1 MWMKRTIKAGIAL
14 AGCVLVVTALDP
26 ARGGVDANERVK
38 GIVNGL
44 VETAS
49 MSPAGTPFELTAA
62 ETAKIGTRAMVER
75 LGVSGELQPITR
87 VVIRARE
94 AGKIVEMNVRDGDA
108 VQAGKL
114 LVRFETD
121 ELQSTLLLRQ
131 SDQDAAEAELMLAMQ
146 ALTRTEQLALK
157 NIASTEQL
165 DKAKSDVAVKTAR
178 LQSLAAQADIARLA
192 LRNAEIRAPFSGTV
206 TRRLAEAGS
215 RAGADGELLTL
226 VDTSVLEAKVL
237 VATRDIPRVALSQT
251 AELTIDGLGGQI
263 VKGTVDRISPVA
275 EDGTRFVAVYLRLA
289 NRDGRLWGGMF
300 ASGSILLREK
310 NDALVVPAI
319 ALRKDETGYH
329 VLKVEDGHLRRQTVA
344 VGARWNDGNLV
355 EIAAGLKDGET
366 ILTAPLPELGPD
378 MAVTIDKAG

>member
-1 MWMKRTIKAGIAL
+1 MWVKRTIKAGIAL

-26 ARGGVDANERVK
+26 ARGSVDANERVK

-131 SDQDAAEAELMLAMQ
+131 SDRDAAEAELMLAMQ

-251 AELTIDGLGGQI
+251 VELAIDGLGGQI

-300 ASGSILLREK
+300 ASGSILMREK

-329 VLKVEDGHLRRQTVA
+329 VLKVEDGRLRRQTVA
-344 VGARWNDGNLV
+344 VGARWNDGSLV
-355 EIAAGLKDGET
+355 EIAAGLKNGET

>member
-62 ETAKIGTRAMVER
+62 ETAKIGTRPMVER
-75 LGVSGELQPITR
+75 LGISGELQPITR

-94 AGKIVEMNVRDGDA
+94 AGKIVEMNVRDGDT

-131 SDQDAAEAELMLAMQ
+131 SDRDAAEAELMLAMQ

-157 NIASTEQL
+157 NIASAEQL

-215 RAGADGELLTL
+215 RVGADGELLTL

-251 AELTIDGLGGQI
+251 AELAIDGLGGQI

-344 VGARWNDGNLV
+344 VGARWNDGDLV

-366 ILTAPLPELGPD
+366 ILTAPLPELGSD

>member
-1 MWMKRTIKAGIAL
+1 MWVKRTIKAGIAL

-26 ARGGVDANERVK
+26 ARGSVDANERVK

-75 LGVSGELQPITR
+75 LGISGELQPITR

-131 SDQDAAEAELMLAMQ
+131 SDRDAAEAELMLAMQ

-165 DKAKSDVAVKTAR
+165 DKVKSDVAVKTAR
-178 LQSLAAQADIARLA
+178 LQSLSAQADIARLA

-215 RAGADGELLTL
+215 RVGADGELLTL

-237 VATRDIPRVALSQT
+237 VATRDIPRVALGQT
-251 AELTIDGLGGQI
+251 AELEIDGLGGQI
-263 VKGTVDRISPVA
+263 VKGAVDRISPVA

-344 VGARWNDGNLV
+344 VGARWNDGSLV
-355 EIAAGLKDGET
+355 EIAAGLKNGET

>member
-1 MWMKRTIKAGIAL
+1 MWVKRTIKAGIAL

-26 ARGGVDANERVK
+26 ARGSVDANERVK

-131 SDQDAAEAELMLAMQ
+131 SDRDAAEAELMLAMQ

-178 LQSLAAQADIARLA
+178 LQSLSAQADIARLA

-215 RAGADGELLTL
+215 RVGADGELLTL

-237 VATRDIPRVALSQT
+237 VATRDIPRVALGQT
-251 AELTIDGLGGQI
+251 AELEIDGLGGQI
-263 VKGTVDRISPVA
+263 VKGAVDRISPVT

-329 VLKVEDGHLRRQTVA
+329 VLKVEDGRLRRQTVA
-344 VGARWNDGNLV
+344 VGARWNDGTLV

>member
-1 MWMKRTIKAGIAL
+1 MWVKRTIKAGIAL

-94 AGKIVEMNVRDGDA
+94 AGKIMEMNVRDGDA

-131 SDQDAAEAELMLAMQ
+131 SDRDAAEAELMLAMQ

-157 NIASTEQL
+157 NITSAEQL

>member
-1 MWMKRTIKAGIAL
+1 MWVKRTIKAGIAL

-26 ARGGVDANERVK
+26 ARGSVDANERVK

-75 LGVSGELQPITR
+75 LGISGELQPITR

-131 SDQDAAEAELMLAMQ
+131 SDRDAAEAELMLAMQ

-178 LQSLAAQADIARLA
+178 LQSLSAQADIARLA

-215 RAGADGELLTL
+215 RVGADGELLTL

-237 VATRDIPRVALSQT
+237 VATRDIPRVALGQT
-251 AELTIDGLGGQI
+251 AELEIDGLGGQI

-344 VGARWNDGNLV
+344 VGARWSDGSLV

>member
-1 MWMKRTIKAGIAL
+1 MWVKRTIKAGIAL

-26 ARGGVDANERVK
+26 ARGSVDANERVK
-38 GIVNGL
+38 GIVNGF
-44 VETAS
+44 VETAA
-49 MSPAGTPFELTAA
+49 MSPAGTPFELTAT
-62 ETAKIGTRAMVER
+62 ETAKIGTRPMVER
-75 LGVSGELQPITR
+75 LGISGELQPITR

-108 VQAGKL
+108 VQAGEL

-131 SDQDAAEAELMLAMQ
+131 SDRDAAEAELMLAMQ

-157 NIASTEQL
+157 NIASAEQL

-178 LQSLAAQADIARLA
+178 LQSLSAQADIARLA
-192 LRNAEIRAPFSGTV
+192 LRNAEIRAPFGGTV

-215 RAGADGELLTL
+215 RVGADGELLTL

-237 VATRDIPRVALSQT
+237 VATRDVPRVALGQT
-251 AELTIDGLGGQI
+251 AELEIDGLGGQI

-275 EDGTRFVAVYLRLA
+275 EDGTRFIAVYLRLA
-289 NRDGRLWGGMF
+289 NRDGRLWGGLF

-329 VLKVEDGHLRRQTVA
+329 VLKVQDGHLRRQTVT
-344 VGARWNDGNLV
+344 VGARWNGGNLI

-366 ILTAPLPELGPD
+366 ILTAPLPQLRPD
-378 MAVTIDKAG
+378 MAVTVDKAG

>member
-1 MWMKRTIKAGIAL
+1 MWVKRTIKAGIAL
-14 AGCVLVVTALDP
+14 AGCVLVVTTLDP
-26 ARGGVDANERVK
+26 ARGSVDANERVK

-44 VETAS
+44 VETAA
-49 MSPAGTPFELTAA
+49 MSPAGTPFELTAT
-62 ETAKIGTRAMVER
+62 ETAKIGTRPMVER
-75 LGVSGELQPITR
+75 LGISGELQPITR

-108 VQAGKL
+108 VQAGEL

-131 SDQDAAEAELMLAMQ
+131 SDRDAAEAELMLAMQ

-157 NIASTEQL
+157 NIASAEQL

-178 LQSLAAQADIARLA
+178 LQSLSAQADIARLA
-192 LRNAEIRAPFSGTV
+192 LRYAEIRAPFGGTV

-215 RAGADGELLTL
+215 RVGADGELLTL

-237 VATRDIPRVALSQT
+237 VATRDVPRVALGQT
-251 AELTIDGLGGQI
+251 AELEIDGLGGQI

-310 NDALVVPAI
+310 SDALVVPAI

-329 VLKVEDGHLRRQTVA
+329 VLKVQDGHLRRQTVT
-344 VGARWNDGNLV
+344 VGARWNGGNLI

-366 ILTAPLPELGPD
+366 ILTAPLPQLRSD
-378 MAVTIDKAG
+378 MAVTVDKAG

>member
-1 MWMKRTIKAGIAL
+1 MWVKRTIKAGIAL

-26 ARGGVDANERVK
+26 ARGSVDANERVK

-131 SDQDAAEAELMLAMQ
+131 SDRDAAEAELMLAMQ

-215 RAGADGELLTL
+215 RVGADGELLTL

-237 VATRDIPRVALSQT
+237 VATRDIPRVALGQT
-251 AELTIDGLGGQI
+251 AELEIDGLGGQI

-329 VLKVEDGHLRRQTVA
+329 VLKVEDGRLRRQTVA
-344 VGARWNDGNLV
+344 VGARWNDGSLV

>member
-1 MWMKRTIKAGIAL
+1 MWVKRTIKAGIAL
-14 AGCVLVVTALDP
+14 AGCVLVVIALDP
-26 ARGGVDANERVK
+26 ARGSVDANERVQ

-44 VETAS
+44 VETAA
-49 MSPAGTPFELTAA
+49 MSPAGTPFELTAT
-62 ETAKIGTRAMVER
+62 ETAKIGTRQMVER
-75 LGVSGELQPITR
+75 LGISGELQPITR

-108 VQAGKL
+108 VRAGEQ

-131 SDQDAAEAELMLAMQ
+131 NDRDAAEAELMLAMQ

-157 NIASTEQL
+157 NIASAEQL

-178 LQSLAAQADIARLA
+178 LQSLSAQADIARLA
-192 LRNAEIRAPFSGTV
+192 LRNAEIRAPFGGTV

-215 RAGADGELLTL
+215 RVGADGELLTL

-237 VATRDIPRVALSQT
+237 VATRDVPRVALGQT
-251 AELTIDGLGGQI
+251 AELEIDGLDGQI

-289 NRDGRLWGGMF
+289 NRDGQLWGGMF

-310 NDALVVPAI
+310 SDALVVPAI

-329 VLKVEDGHLRRQTVA
+329 VLKVQDGHLRRQTVT
-344 VGARWNDGNLV
+344 VGARWNGGSLI
-355 EIAAGLKDGET
+355 EIAAGLQDGET
-366 ILTAPLPELGPD
+366 ILTAPLPELRPD
-378 MAVTIDKAG
+378 MAVTVDKAG

>member
-1 MWMKRTIKAGIAL
+1 MWVKRTIKAGIAL

-26 ARGGVDANERVK
+26 ARGSVDANERVK

-131 SDQDAAEAELMLAMQ
+131 SDRDAAEAELMLAMQ

-178 LQSLAAQADIARLA
+178 LQSLSAQADIARLA

-215 RAGADGELLTL
+215 RVGADGELLTL

-237 VATRDIPRVALSQT
+237 VATRDIPRVALGQT
-251 AELTIDGLGGQI
+251 AELEIDGLGGQI

-329 VLKVEDGHLRRQTVA
+329 VLKVEDGRLRRQTVA
-344 VGARWNDGNLV
+344 VGARWNDGTLV

>member
-1 MWMKRTIKAGIAL
+1 MWVKRTIKAGIAL

-26 ARGGVDANERVK
+26 ARGSVDANERVK

-44 VETAS
+44 VETAA
-49 MSPAGTPFELTAA
+49 MSPAGTPFELTAT
-62 ETAKIGTRAMVER
+62 ETAKIGTRPMVER
-75 LGVSGELQPITR
+75 LGISGELQPITR

-108 VQAGKL
+108 VQAGEL

-131 SDQDAAEAELMLAMQ
+131 SDRDAAEAELMLAMQ

-157 NIASTEQL
+157 NIASAEQL

-178 LQSLAAQADIARLA
+178 LQSLSAQADIARLA
-192 LRNAEIRAPFSGTV
+192 LRNAEIRAPFGGTV

-215 RAGADGELLTL
+215 RVGADGELLTL

-237 VATRDIPRVALSQT
+237 VATRDVPRVALGQT
-251 AELTIDGLGGQI
+251 AELEIDGLGGQI

-329 VLKVEDGHLRRQTVA
+329 VLKVLDGHLRRQTVT
-344 VGARWNDGNLV
+344 VGARWNGGSLI

-366 ILTAPLPELGPD
+366 ILTAPLPELRPD
-378 MAVTIDKAG
+378 MAVTVDKAG

>member
-1 MWMKRTIKAGIAL
+1 MWVKRTIKAGIAL

-131 SDQDAAEAELMLAMQ
+131 SDRDAAEAELMLAMQ

-178 LQSLAAQADIARLA
+178 LQSLSAQADIARLA

-215 RAGADGELLTL
+215 RVGADGELLTL

-237 VATRDIPRVALSQT
+237 VATRDIPRVALGQT
-251 AELTIDGLGGQI
+251 AELEIDGLGGQI

-329 VLKVEDGHLRRQTVA
+329 VLKVEDGRLRRQTVA
-344 VGARWNDGNLV
+344 VGARWNDGSLV
-355 EIAAGLKDGET
+355 EIAAGLKDGEI

>member
-1 MWMKRTIKAGIAL
+1 MWVKRTIKAGIAL

-26 ARGGVDANERVK
+26 ARGSVDANERVK

-94 AGKIVEMNVRDGDA
+94 AGKIMEMNVRDGDA

-131 SDQDAAEAELMLAMQ
+131 SDRDAAEAELMLAMQ

-157 NIASTEQL
+157 NITSAEQL

-215 RAGADGELLTL
+215 RVGADGELLTL

>member
-1 MWMKRTIKAGIAL
+1 MWVKRTIKAGIAL

-26 ARGGVDANERVK
+26 ARGSVDANERVK

-131 SDQDAAEAELMLAMQ
+131 SDRDAAEAELMLAMQ

-178 LQSLAAQADIARLA
+178 LQSLSAQADIARLA

-215 RAGADGELLTL
+215 RVGADGELLTL

-237 VATRDIPRVALSQT
+237 VATRDIPRVALGQT
-251 AELTIDGLGGQI
+251 AELEIDGLGGQI

-329 VLKVEDGHLRRQTVA
+329 VLKVEDGRLRRQTVA
-344 VGARWNDGNLV
+344 VGARWNDGSLV
-355 EIAAGLKDGET
+355 EIAAGLKDGEI

>member
-1 MWMKRTIKAGIAL
+1 MWVKRTIKAGIAL

-26 ARGGVDANERVK
+26 ARGSVDANERVK

-94 AGKIVEMNVRDGDA
+94 AGKIMEMNVRDGDA

-131 SDQDAAEAELMLAMQ
+131 SDRDAAEAELMLAMQ

-157 NIASTEQL
+157 NITSAEQL

>member
-1 MWMKRTIKAGIAL
+1 MWVKRTIKAGIAL

-26 ARGGVDANERVK
+26 ARGSVDANERVK

-131 SDQDAAEAELMLAMQ
+131 SDRDAAEAELMLAMQ

-178 LQSLAAQADIARLA
+178 LQSLSAQADIARLA

-215 RAGADGELLTL
+215 RVGADGELLTL

-237 VATRDIPRVALSQT
+237 VATRDIPRVALGQT
-251 AELTIDGLGGQI
+251 AELEIDGLGGQI

-329 VLKVEDGHLRRQTVA
+329 VLKVEDGRLRRQTVA
-344 VGARWNDGNLV
+344 VGARWNDGSLV
-355 EIAAGLKDGET
+355 EIAAGLKNGET

-378 MAVTIDKAG
+378 MAVTVDKAG

>member
-1 MWMKRTIKAGIAL
+1 MWVKRTIKAGIAL

-26 ARGGVDANERVK
+26 ARGSVDANERVK

-44 VETAS
+44 IETAS

-62 ETAKIGTRAMVER
+62 ETAKIGTREMVER
-75 LGVSGELQPITR
+75 LGISGELQPITR

-131 SDQDAAEAELMLAMQ
+131 SDRDAAEAELMLAMQ

-157 NIASTEQL
+157 NIASAEQL

-178 LQSLAAQADIARLA
+178 LQSLSAQADIARLA
-192 LRNAEIRAPFSGTV
+192 LRNAEIRAPFSGSV

-215 RAGADGELLTL
+215 RVGADGELLTL
-226 VDTSVLEAKVL
+226 VDTSVLETKVL
-237 VATRDIPRVALSQT
+237 VATRDIPRVALGQT
-251 AELTIDGLGGQI
+251 AELEIDGLGGQI

-289 NRDGRLWGGMF
+289 NRDGGLWGGMF

-344 VGARWNDGNLV
+344 LGARWNDGSLV
-355 EIAAGLKDGET
+355 EIAAGLKDGEI

>member
-1 MWMKRTIKAGIAL
+1 MWVKRTIKAGIAL

-26 ARGGVDANERVK
+26 ARGSVDANERVK

-44 VETAS
+44 VETAA
-49 MSPAGTPFELTAA
+49 MSPAGTPFELTSG
-62 ETAKIGTRAMVER
+62 ETAKIGARPMVER

-131 SDQDAAEAELMLAMQ
+131 SDRDAAEAELMLAMQ

-157 NIASTEQL
+157 NIASAEQL

-178 LQSLAAQADIARLA
+178 LQSLSAQADIARLA
-192 LRNAEIRAPFSGTV
+192 LRNAEIHAPFSGTV

-215 RAGADGELLTL
+215 RVGADGELLTL
-226 VDTSVLEAKVL
+226 VDTNVLEAKVL
-237 VATRDIPRVALSQT
+237 VATRDVPRVARGQT
-251 AELTIDGLGGQI
+251 AELEIDGLGGQI
-263 VKGTVDRISPVA
+263 VKGTVERISPVA
-275 EDGTRFVAVYLRLA
+275 EDGTRVVAVYVRLA
-289 NRDGRLWGGMF
+289 NRDGQLWGGMF
-300 ASGSILLREK
+300 ASGNILLREK
-310 NDALVVPAI
+310 SDALVVPAI

-329 VLKVEDGHLRRQTVA
+329 VLKVQDGYLRRQTVA
-344 VGARWNDGNLV
+344 VGPRWNGGSLI
-355 EIAAGLKDGET
+355 EIAAGLTDGET
-366 ILTAPLPELGPD
+366 ILTAPLPELRPD

>member
-1 MWMKRTIKAGIAL
+1 MWVKRTIKAGIAL

-26 ARGGVDANERVK
+26 ARGSVDANERVK

-94 AGKIVEMNVRDGDA
+94 AGKIMEMNVRDGDA

-131 SDQDAAEAELMLAMQ
+131 SDRDAAEAELMLAMQ

-157 NIASTEQL
+157 NITSAEQL

-178 LQSLAAQADIARLA
+178 LQSLSAQADIARLA

>member
-1 MWMKRTIKAGIAL
+1 MWVKRTIKAGIAL

-26 ARGGVDANERVK
+26 ARGSVDANERVK

-44 VETAS
+44 VETAA
-49 MSPAGTPFELTAA
+49 MSPAGTPFELTAT
-62 ETAKIGTRAMVER
+62 ETAKIGTRPMVER
-75 LGVSGELQPITR
+75 LGISGELQPITR

-108 VQAGKL
+108 VQAGEL

-131 SDQDAAEAELMLAMQ
+131 SDRDAAEAELMLAMQ

-157 NIASTEQL
+157 NIASAEQL

-178 LQSLAAQADIARLA
+178 LQSLSAQADIARLA
-192 LRNAEIRAPFSGTV
+192 LRNAEIRAPFGGTV

-215 RAGADGELLTL
+215 RVGADGELLTL

-237 VATRDIPRVALSQT
+237 VATRDVPRVALGQT
-251 AELTIDGLGGQI
+251 AELEIDGLGGQI

-275 EDGTRFVAVYLRLA
+275 EDGTRFVAVYLWLA
-289 NRDGRLWGGMF
+289 NRDGQLWGGMF

-329 VLKVEDGHLRRQTVA
+329 VLKVLDGHLRRQTVT
-344 VGARWNDGNLV
+344 VGARWNGGNLI

-366 ILTAPLPELGPD
+366 ILTAPLPQLRPD
-378 MAVTIDKAG
+378 MAVTVDKAG

>member
-1 MWMKRTIKAGIAL
+1 MWVKRTIKAGIAL

-26 ARGGVDANERVK
+26 ARGSVDANERVK

-75 LGVSGELQPITR
+75 LGISGELQPITR

-131 SDQDAAEAELMLAMQ
+131 SDRDAAEAELMLAMQ

-178 LQSLAAQADIARLA
+178 LQSLSAQADIARLA

-215 RAGADGELLTL
+215 RVGADGELLTL

-237 VATRDIPRVALSQT
+237 VATRDIPRVALGQT
-251 AELTIDGLGGQI
+251 AELEIDGLGGQI
-263 VKGTVDRISPVA
+263 VKGAVDRISPVA

-344 VGARWNDGNLV
+344 VGARWNDGSLV
-355 EIAAGLKDGET
+355 EIAAGLKNGET

-378 MAVTIDKAG
+378 MAVTVDKAG

>member
-1 MWMKRTIKAGIAL
+1 MWVKRTIKAGIAL

-26 ARGGVDANERVK
+26 ARGSVDANERVK

-44 VETAS
+44 VETAA
-49 MSPAGTPFELTAA
+49 MSPAGTPFELTAT
-62 ETAKIGTRAMVER
+62 ETAKIGTRPMVER
-75 LGVSGELQPITR
+75 LGISGELQPITR

-94 AGKIVEMNVRDGDA
+94 AGKIVEMNVRDGDT

-131 SDQDAAEAELMLAMQ
+131 SDRDAAEAELMLAMQ

-157 NIASTEQL
+157 NIASAEQL

-178 LQSLAAQADIARLA
+178 LQSLSAQADIARIA
-192 LRNAEIRAPFSGTV
+192 LRNSEIRAPFGGTV

-215 RAGADGELLTL
+215 RVGADGELLTL

-237 VATRDIPRVALSQT
+237 VATRDVPRVALGQT
-251 AELTIDGLGGQI
+251 AELEIDGLGGQI

-329 VLKVEDGHLRRQTVA
+329 VLKVQDGHLRRQTVT
-344 VGARWNDGNLV
+344 VGAHWNGGNLI

-366 ILTAPLPELGPD
+366 ILTAPLPELRPD
-378 MAVTIDKAG
+378 MAVTVDKAG

>member
-1 MWMKRTIKAGIAL
+1 MWVKRTIKAGIAL

-26 ARGGVDANERVK
+26 ARDSVDANERVK

-44 VETAS
+44 VETAA
-49 MSPAGTPFELTAA
+49 MSPAGTPFEVTAT
-62 ETAKIGTRAMVER
+62 ETAKIGTRPMVER
-75 LGVSGELQPITR
+75 LGISGELQPITR

-94 AGKIVEMNVRDGDA
+94 AGKIVEMNVRDGDT
-108 VQAGKL
+108 VQAGEL
-114 LVRFETD
+114 LLRFETD

-131 SDQDAAEAELMLAMQ
+131 SDRDAAEAELMLAMQ

-157 NIASTEQL
+157 NIASAEQL
-165 DKAKSDVAVKTAR
+165 DKAKSDAAVKTAR
-178 LQSLAAQADIARLA
+178 LQSLSAQADIARLA
-192 LRNAEIRAPFSGTV
+192 LRNAEIRAPFGGTV

-215 RAGADGELLTL
+215 RVGADGELLTL
-226 VDTSVLEAKVL
+226 VDTGVLEAKVL
-237 VATRDIPRVALSQT
+237 VATRDVPRVARGQT
-251 AELTIDGLGGQI
+251 AELEIDGLGGQI
-263 VKGTVDRISPVA
+263 LKGTVDRISPVA

-329 VLKVEDGHLRRQTVA
+329 VLKVQDGHLRRQTVT
-344 VGARWNDGNLV
+344 VGARWNGGNLI

-366 ILTAPLPELGPD
+366 ILTAPLPQLRPD
-378 MAVTIDKAG
+378 MAVTVDKAG

>member
-1 MWMKRTIKAGIAL
+1 MWVKRTIKAGIAL

-26 ARGGVDANERVK
+26 ARGSVDANERVK

-131 SDQDAAEAELMLAMQ
+131 SDRDAAEAELMLAMQ

-178 LQSLAAQADIARLA
+178 LQSLSAQADIARLA

-215 RAGADGELLTL
+215 RVGADGELLTL

-237 VATRDIPRVALSQT
+237 VATRDIPRVALGQT
-251 AELTIDGLGGQI
+251 AELEIDGLGGQI

-344 VGARWNDGNLV
+344 VGARWNDGSLV